1 MKRTHFD
8 IIILPL
14 KLPVSFKKIEAD
26 LFYSKFYK
34 FDEKPEKII
43 IVQKESKR
51 WKLITDITKTG
62 KFIFI
67 NIKKISLVGTKSISN
82 RAI

>member
-51 WKLITDITKTG
+51 
-62 KFIFI
+62 
-67 NIKKISLVGTKSISN
+67 
-82 RAI
+82 